1 MSLRNISLLIALSGA
16 PLLTDL
22 AIPTQTQAQV
32 TIPGSCPNLAIPSQ
46 AQSKAQD
53 FNSVRALNLAR
64 GTAIKLNGGLS
75 VYQPAPC
82 MFATGT
88 DDNDCLIRS
97 SSNGYTY
104 RFLGG
109 SPGWSE
115 YGIQPTTE
123 TEIRIT
129 PDGRSVSQ
137 IIYNGFPRYR

>member
-1 MSLRNISLLIALSGA
+1 MSLRNISILIALSGA
-16 PLLTDL
+16 PLLADL
-22 AIPTQTQAQV
+22 AIPTQAQAQV
-32 TIPGSCPNLAIPSQ
+32 Q
-46 AQSKAQD
+46 HSK
-53 FNSVRALNLAR
+53 VRALNLAR
-64 GTAIKLNGGLS
+64 GTAIKINGGLS

-82 MFATGT
+82 MFSTST

-109 SPGWSE
+109 SPGWSQ

>member
-1 MSLRNISLLIALSGA
+1 MSLRNISFVIALSGA
-16 PLLTDL
+16 PFLADL
-22 AIPTQTQAQV
+22 AIATQAQEQ
-32 TIPGSCPNLAIPSQ
+32 IPYSQ
-46 AQSKAQD
+46 
-53 FNSVRALNLAR
+53 VRALNLAR

-82 MFATGT
+82 MFSTST

-109 SPGWSE
+109 SPGWSQ

-123 TEIRIT
+123 TEIRIS
-129 PDGRSVSQ
+129 PDGRSLSQ
-137 IIYNGFPRYR
+137 IIYNGSPR